1 QVSTRKE
8 ALLLEDEASV
18 VCSAPYRPPE
28 LTSVQPGAVIDDR
41 VDVWALGC
49 TLYAMAFGHSP
60 FESPREGVLKLA
72 ILNGKFTFPRG
83 RRGPLGAE
91 YSTGFCDL
99 ISWML
104 DANPAS
110 RPRCPKVIQRVQDL
124 MTRR

>member
-1 QVSTRKE
+1 
-8 ALLLEDEASV
+8 
-18 VCSAPYRPPE
+18 
-28 LTSVQPGAVIDDR
+28 
-41 VDVWALGC
+41 
-49 TLYAMAFGHSP
+49 M
-60 FESPREGVLKLA
+60 KLA

>member
-1 QVSTRKE
+1 MLCAYYMVG
-8 ALLLEDEASV
+8 AS
-18 VCSAPYRPPE
+18 
-28 LTSVQPGAVIDDR
+28 
-41 VDVWALGC
+41 
-49 TLYAMAFGHSP
+49 
-60 FESPREGVLKLA
+60 REGVLKLA

-91 YSTGFCDL
+91 YSSGFCDL